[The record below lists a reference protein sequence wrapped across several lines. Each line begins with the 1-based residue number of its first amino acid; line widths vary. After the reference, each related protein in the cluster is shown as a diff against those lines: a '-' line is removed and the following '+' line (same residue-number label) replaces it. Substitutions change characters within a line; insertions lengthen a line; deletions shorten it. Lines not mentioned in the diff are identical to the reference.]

1 MAYPASNYGSKPQ
14 RLSDEIAKVELGD
27 KTKRFGISCK
37 FLTKCNFCYLEKSLM
52 NKESII

>member
-1 MAYPASNYGSKPQ
+1 MAYPASSYGSKPQ
-14 RLSDEIAKVELGD
+14 RLGDEIAKVALGN
-27 KTKRFGISCK
+27 KTKRFCNSFK